1 MPRTSMYLVCLVSGM
16 YSIDFVVL
24 LKVVASKDWPKVSGL
39 YSARV
44 RTQPSKME
52 MIEGLYEEVDGQ
64 RGGMVK

>member
-1 MPRTSMYLVCLVSGM
+1 M
-16 YSIDFVVL
+16 YSIDFVLL

-52 MIEGLYEEVDGQ
+52 MIEGLYEEVNGQ

>member
-1 MPRTSMYLVCLVSGM
+1 
-16 YSIDFVVL
+16 
-24 LKVVASKDWPKVSGL
+24 
-39 YSARV
+39 V